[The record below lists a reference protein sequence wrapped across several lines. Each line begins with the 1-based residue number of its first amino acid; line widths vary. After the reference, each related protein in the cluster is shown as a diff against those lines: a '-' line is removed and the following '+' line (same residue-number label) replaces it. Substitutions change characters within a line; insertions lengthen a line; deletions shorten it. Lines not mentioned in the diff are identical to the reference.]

1 MGEGSGMKEISQ
13 CFSSKSSNGLFLV
26 GAGGLLDTHTN

>member
-13 CFSSKSSNGLFLV
+13 CISSKASNGIFLV
-26 GAGGLLDTHTN
+26 GGLLDTN